1 MSQYLH
7 LPIYN
12 VAFEFLKELQM
23 RVPKFAKQYKYFLG
37 GKLIELN
44 IDIIRLIIEANNHR
58 DMSARAMELARLSEK
73 IELLILHTRIAEELE
88 QWGNKKGYLFLVE
101 KLADL
106 SKQAEGWRKSTLSL
120 CERDRCLPRVFNR

>member
-12 VAFEFLKELQM
+12 AAFVFLKELNM

-37 GKLIELN
+37 GRLIEYN
-44 IDIIRLIIEANNHR
+44 VDIIRLIIEANNCR
-58 DMSARAMELARLSEK
+58 DMSQRAIVLAKLSEK
-73 IELLILHTRIAEELE
+73 IELLILHSRIAEELE

-106 SKQAEGWRKSTLSL
+106 SKQAEGWRKSS
-120 CERDRCLPRVFNR
+120 RSF